1 MKYFSLSYMLT
12 EKDYSDYEK
21 IVFKGS
27 LIMSA
32 KKMILPFIIIL
43 GMLFFMDIVGT
54 LIVLAFWGVNLLIIP
69 QVINREFSHK
79 TRKNSKLLKRMMTV
93 DFYDNHFVVSYEPNE
108 NVRSYSEKHYGF
120 HMLQNI
126 LESSENFY
134 FAFNDNSLLIIPKA
148 ILDNEKYEMISNLI
162 ENLFRNKYQR
172 LGN

>member
-21 IVFKGS
+21 IVFKGM

-43 GMLFFMDIVGT
+43 GMLFFMDIVGA

-79 TRKNSKLLKRMMTV
+79 TRKSSKLLKRMMTV
-93 DFYDNHFVVSYEPNE
+93 DFYDDHFVVSYEGNE
-108 NVRSYSEKHYGF
+108 NIRSHSEKHYGF
-120 HMLQNI
+120 QMLQNI

-148 ILDNEKYEMISNLI
+148 ILDNERYTMIRNLI
-162 ENLFRNKYQR
+162 ENLFKHKYQR
-172 LGN
+172 LSN